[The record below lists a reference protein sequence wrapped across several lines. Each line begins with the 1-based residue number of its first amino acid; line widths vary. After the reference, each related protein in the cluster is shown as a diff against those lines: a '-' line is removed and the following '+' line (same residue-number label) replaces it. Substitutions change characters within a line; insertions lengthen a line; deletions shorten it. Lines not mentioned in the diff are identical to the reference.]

1 MGRSSMVKVQNIMKK
16 HKSTASFF
24 LLLLGVWWILK
35 LYGFLWNFFTV
46 LSLNLIFRGVFYLWI
61 FGFLGHLI
69 LYPMADRVKQFIDV
83 GAVFGTGFEKDTIS
97 EFVSNIFPFLIADN
111 PLCLQIDLIA
121 CKRDDHIRRRV
132 IIDILDPFGEIGEGL
147 PISNRVN
154 LHNKPKSITSNI
166 ASAPWYTVPVKFLNL
181 SCPAVSQICS
191 LSLNPSTSTN
201 LTLKSMPIVAMWLR
215 LIYEWM

>member
-1 MGRSSMVKVQNIMKK
+1 
-16 HKSTASFF
+16 
-24 LLLLGVWWILK
+24 
-35 LYGFLWNFFTV
+35 
-46 LSLNLIFRGVFYLWI
+46 
-61 FGFLGHLI
+61 
-69 LYPMADRVKQFIDV
+69 MADQVKQFIDV

-166 ASAPWYTVPVKFLNL
+166 ASAP
-181 SCPAVSQICS
+181 
-191 LSLNPSTSTN
+191 
-201 LTLKSMPIVAMWLR
+201 
-215 LIYEWM
+215 